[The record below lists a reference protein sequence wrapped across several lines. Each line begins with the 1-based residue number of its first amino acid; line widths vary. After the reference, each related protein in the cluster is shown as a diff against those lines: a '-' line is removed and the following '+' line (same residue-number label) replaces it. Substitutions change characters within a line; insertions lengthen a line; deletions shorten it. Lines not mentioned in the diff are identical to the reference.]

1 MIPIKVSKLTWLG
14 LGSICV
20 VIFLVGWTVF
30 TPLSSSRPPGVASL
44 SYDGFYFA
52 KMSSKVGLLIH
63 QGKMHGFKKH
73 RLTSMQ
79 KLEEYDLAGINEE
92 GALHITAT
100 YWKNRKGEIVA
111 KPSKLFD
118 TQVVQSGGKTI
129 ALERNGWTY
138 QRIEKLRDLPE
149 LLSKDYVSP
158 EEVSALV
165 QKEYKRSIAEIEKA
179 FDAPNFHLLADLHL
193 ENLAGDD
200 LEFSALTE
208 RIIKALE

>member
-1 MIPIKVSKLTWLG
+1 M
-14 LGSICV
+14 
-20 VIFLVGWTVF
+20 
-30 TPLSSSRPPGVASL
+30 
-44 SYDGFYFA
+44 
-52 KMSSKVGLLIH
+52 
-63 QGKMHGFKKH
+63 
-73 RLTSMQ
+73 
-79 KLEEYDLAGINEE
+79 
-92 GALHITAT
+92 
-100 YWKNRKGEIVA
+100 
-111 KPSKLFD
+111 
-118 TQVVQSGGKTI
+118 
-129 ALERNGWTY
+129 
-138 QRIEKLRDLPE
+138 RDLLE

>member
-1 MIPIKVSKLTWLG
+1 MKNTKVSKLSWLG
-14 LGSICV
+14 ISSICL
-20 VIFLVGWTVF
+20 LVSLLAWTALTSVGI
-30 TPLSSSRPPGVASL
+30 SRQAAVPSL

-52 KMSSKVGLLIH
+52 NMSSKVGLLVH

-79 KLEEYDLAGINEE
+79 KLEEYDLAGINEA

-118 TQVVQSGGKTI
+118 TQVVQSSGKCI

-138 QRIEKLRDLPE
+138 QRIEKLRDLLE
-149 LLSKDYVSP
+149 LLSKDYISP
-158 EEVSALV
+158 EEVSAQV
-165 QKEYKRSIAEIEKA
+165 QKEHKRSVAEIEKA
-179 FDAPNFHLLADLHL
+179 FDTPNFHLLADLHL
-193 ENLAGDD
+193 EVLAGDD
-200 LEFSALTE
+200 LEFSTLTE